1 MRVDDISNVSTIEE
15 VHAMKR
21 AHKGGT
27 WKYACACRSGVRYEG
42 ESEAWDQLKTMIKE
56 RGAAA
61 EDVRDASEGRGIEGI
76 VEDASEND
84 PFASKDTVPVPPE
97 DRAPGELRGAGAR
110 SPLFWKLM
118 LVAMALIWGY
128 SFLTMKTVLDTVPT
142 FMLLA
147 CRFLLS
153 AVIMFIIFHKRIKA
167 HFNREYLGF
176 GVLMGCVIWSA
187 YAAQTLGLVD
197 TTPGK
202 NAFLTGTYCI
212 KAHFNREYLGFG
224 VLMGCVIWSAYAAQ
238 TLGLVDTTPGKN
250 AFLTGTYC
258 ILVPFIA
265 LILFKE
271 RVTKWHI
278 ASALLC
284 LVGVGFVALD
294 NFSIQMGDLM
304 TLVGAVFFAVDM
316 AVVGHIGRTR
326 DVSVLTSWMF
336 AVDMAVV
343 GHIGRT
349 RDVSVL
355 TSWMFLFVGLFSLA
369 ATTAFEPRVPAEQWT
384 PEIIG
389 QLVFLAVV
397 CTTIG
402 LLLQNQALSHVP
414 PATGSAFEPRVP
426 AEQWTP
432 EIIGQLVFLAVVCTT
447 IGLLLQ
453 NQALSHVPP
462 ATGSLLLSLESPS
475 GVLFSVLMAGEVLT
489 GKLIFGFVLIFL
501 SIVLSETHFSF
512 LRKWFPKK

>member
-1 MRVDDISNVSTIEE
+1 MSDNERERVDDISTVSTIED
-15 VHAMKR
+15 VRAMKR

-42 ESEAWDQLKTMIKE
+42 ESEAWAQLKTMIKE
-56 RGAAA
+56 RGADAA
-61 EDVRDASEGRGIEGI
+61 Q
-76 VEDASEND
+76 VEDIISDIDAND
-84 PFASKDTVPVPPE
+84 PFPTKDAVPVPPE
-97 DRAPGELRGAGAR
+97 DRAPGKLRGAGAR
-110 SPLFWKLM
+110 SPLFWKVM
-118 LVAMALIWGY
+118 LVAMALVWGY

-142 FMLLA
+142 FMLLS

-153 AVIMFIIFHKRIKA
+153 AIIMFVVFRKR
-167 HFNREYLGF
+167 
-176 GVLMGCVIWSA
+176 
-187 YAAQTLGLVD
+187 
-197 TTPGK
+197 
-202 NAFLTGTYCI
+202 I

-265 LILFKE
+265 LVLFRE

-336 AVDMAVV
+336 
-343 GHIGRT
+343 
-349 RDVSVL
+349 
-355 TSWMFLFVGLFSLA
+355 LFVGLCSLA
-369 ATTAFEPRVPAEQWT
+369 AT
-384 PEIIG
+384 I
-389 QLVFLAVV
+389 
-397 CTTIG
+397 
-402 LLLQNQALSHVP
+402 
-414 PATGSAFEPRVP
+414 AFEPRVP

-512 LRKWFPKK
+512 LRKWFGRAK

>member
-1 MRVDDISNVSTIEE
+1 MSDNERERVDDISIVSTIED
-15 VHAMKR
+15 VRAMKR

-42 ESEAWDQLKTMIKE
+42 ESEAWAQLKTMIKE
-56 RGAAA
+56 RGADAA
-61 EDVRDASEGRGIEGI
+61 Q
-76 VEDASEND
+76 VEDIISDIDAND
-84 PFASKDTVPVPPE
+84 PFPTKDAVPVPPE
-97 DRAPGELRGAGAR
+97 DRAPGKLRGAGAR
-110 SPLFWKLM
+110 SPLFWKVM
-118 LVAMALIWGY
+118 LVAMALVWGY

-142 FMLLA
+142 FMLLS

-153 AVIMFIIFHKRIKA
+153 AIIMFVIFRKR
-167 HFNREYLGF
+167 
-176 GVLMGCVIWSA
+176 
-187 YAAQTLGLVD
+187 
-197 TTPGK
+197 
-202 NAFLTGTYCI
+202 I

-265 LILFKE
+265 LVLFRE

-336 AVDMAVV
+336 
-343 GHIGRT
+343 
-349 RDVSVL
+349 
-355 TSWMFLFVGLFSLA
+355 LFVGLCSLA
-369 ATTAFEPRVPAEQWT
+369 AT
-384 PEIIG
+384 I
-389 QLVFLAVV
+389 
-397 CTTIG
+397 
-402 LLLQNQALSHVP
+402 
-414 PATGSAFEPRVP
+414 AFEPRVP

-512 LRKWFPKK
+512 LRKWFGRAK

>member
-1 MRVDDISNVSTIEE
+1 MTGIDRERGDDITTVKTIED
-15 VHAMKR
+15 VRAMKR

-42 ESEAWDQLKTMIKE
+42 ESEAWAQLKTVIEEQVAKTT
-56 RGAAA
+56 A
-61 EDVRDASEGRGIEGI
+61 GIE
-76 VEDASEND
+76 END
-84 PFASKDTVPVPPE
+84 PLASKDAVPVPPE
-97 DRAPGELRGAGAR
+97 DRAPGKLRGAGAR

-153 AVIMFIIFHKRIKA
+153 AVIMFIIFRKR
-167 HFNREYLGF
+167 
-176 GVLMGCVIWSA
+176 
-187 YAAQTLGLVD
+187 
-197 TTPGK
+197 
-202 NAFLTGTYCI
+202 I

-336 AVDMAVV
+336 
-343 GHIGRT
+343 
-349 RDVSVL
+349 
-355 TSWMFLFVGLFSLA
+355 LFVGLFSLG
-369 ATTAFEPRVPAEQWT
+369 ATTAFEPRVPAGQWT
-384 PEIIG
+384 PEI
-389 QLVFLAVV
+389 V
-397 CTTIG
+397 
-402 LLLQNQALSHVP
+402 
-414 PATGSAFEPRVP
+414 
-426 AEQWTP
+426 
-432 EIIGQLVFLAVVCTT
+432 GQLVFLAVVCTT

>member
-1 MRVDDISNVSTIEE
+1 MTSIDRERGDDITTVKTIED
-15 VHAMKR
+15 VRAMKR

-42 ESEAWDQLKTMIKE
+42 ESEAWAQLKTVIEEQVAKTT
-56 RGAAA
+56 A
-61 EDVRDASEGRGIEGI
+61 GIE
-76 VEDASEND
+76 END

-97 DRAPGELRGAGAR
+97 DRAPGKLRGAGAR
-110 SPLFWKLM
+110 SPLFWKFM

-153 AVIMFIIFHKRIKA
+153 AVIMFIIFRKR
-167 HFNREYLGF
+167 
-176 GVLMGCVIWSA
+176 
-187 YAAQTLGLVD
+187 
-197 TTPGK
+197 
-202 NAFLTGTYCI
+202 I

-336 AVDMAVV
+336 
-343 GHIGRT
+343 
-349 RDVSVL
+349 
-355 TSWMFLFVGLFSLA
+355 LFVGLFSLA
-369 ATTAFEPRVPAEQWT
+369 ATT
-384 PEIIG
+384 
-389 QLVFLAVV
+389 
-397 CTTIG
+397 
-402 LLLQNQALSHVP
+402 
-414 PATGSAFEPRVP
+414 AFEPRVP

>member
-1 MRVDDISNVSTIEE
+1 MADVDRERVDDISNVSTIEE
-15 VHAMKR
+15 VRAMKR

-61 EDVRDASEGRGIEGI
+61 EDVKDAGEGRGIESI

-212 KAHFNREYLGFG
+212 
-224 VLMGCVIWSAYAAQ
+224 
-238 TLGLVDTTPGKN
+238 
-250 AFLTGTYC
+250 
-258 ILVPFIA
+258 LVPFIA

-336 AVDMAVV
+336 
-343 GHIGRT
+343 
-349 RDVSVL
+349 
-355 TSWMFLFVGLFSLA
+355 LFVGLFSLA
-369 ATTAFEPRVPAEQWT
+369 AT
-384 PEIIG
+384 I
-389 QLVFLAVV
+389 
-397 CTTIG
+397 
-402 LLLQNQALSHVP
+402 
-414 PATGSAFEPRVP
+414 AFEPRVP

>member
-1 MRVDDISNVSTIEE
+1 MRRGHHARVRGGAGMTSVDRERGDDITTVKTIED
-15 VHAMKR
+15 VRAMKR
-21 AHKGGT
+21 AYKGGT

-42 ESEAWDQLKTMIKE
+42 ESEAWAQLKTMIKE
-56 RGAAA
+56 GETATA
-61 EDVRDASEGRGIEGI
+61 EEKRA
-76 VEDASEND
+76 VEVEELD
-84 PFASKDTVPVPPE
+84 PFASKDPVPVPSE

-110 SPLFWKLM
+110 SPLFWKFM

-153 AVIMFIIFHKRIKA
+153 AVIMFIIFRKRIKA

-176 GVLMGCVIWSA
+176 GVLMS
-187 YAAQTLGLVD
+187 
-197 TTPGK
+197 
-202 NAFLTGTYCI
+202 
-212 KAHFNREYLGFG
+212 
-224 VLMGCVIWSAYAAQ
+224 CVIWSAYAAQ

-265 LILFKE
+265 LILFRE
-271 RVTKWHI
+271 HVTKWHI

-336 AVDMAVV
+336 
-343 GHIGRT
+343 
-349 RDVSVL
+349 
-355 TSWMFLFVGLFSLA
+355 LFVGTFSLA
-369 ATTAFEPRVPAEQWT
+369 ATLAFEPRVPA
-384 PEIIG
+384 
-389 QLVFLAVV
+389 A
-397 CTTIG
+397 
-402 LLLQNQALSHVP
+402 
-414 PATGSAFEPRVP
+414 
-426 AEQWTP
+426 QWTP

-489 GKLIFGFVLIFL
+489 GKLIFGFALIFL

>member
-1 MRVDDISNVSTIEE
+1 MPSGAYGVRTPRSGARGAGVTSIDRERGDDITTVKTIED
-15 VHAMKR
+15 VRAMKR

-42 ESEAWDQLKTMIKE
+42 ESEAWAQLKTVIEEQVAK
-56 RGAAA
+56 ATT
-61 EDVRDASEGRGIEGI
+61 GIE
-76 VEDASEND
+76 ESD
-84 PFASKDTVPVPPE
+84 PFASKDAVPVPPE
-97 DRAPGELRGAGAR
+97 DRAPGKLRGAGAR

-153 AVIMFIIFHKRIKA
+153 AVIMFIIFRKR
-167 HFNREYLGF
+167 
-176 GVLMGCVIWSA
+176 
-187 YAAQTLGLVD
+187 
-197 TTPGK
+197 
-202 NAFLTGTYCI
+202 I

-336 AVDMAVV
+336 
-343 GHIGRT
+343 
-349 RDVSVL
+349 
-355 TSWMFLFVGLFSLA
+355 LFVGLFSLA

-384 PEIIG
+384 PEI
-389 QLVFLAVV
+389 V
-397 CTTIG
+397 
-402 LLLQNQALSHVP
+402 
-414 PATGSAFEPRVP
+414 
-426 AEQWTP
+426 
-432 EIIGQLVFLAVVCTT
+432 GQLVFLAVVCTT

>member
-1 MRVDDISNVSTIEE
+1 MADADRERVDDISNVSTIEE
-15 VHAMKR
+15 VRAMKR

-61 EDVRDASEGRGIEGI
+61 EDVWDASEGRGIEGI

-212 KAHFNREYLGFG
+212 
-224 VLMGCVIWSAYAAQ
+224 
-238 TLGLVDTTPGKN
+238 
-250 AFLTGTYC
+250 
-258 ILVPFIA
+258 LVPFIA

-304 TLVGAVFFAVDM
+304 TLAGAVF
-316 AVVGHIGRTR
+316 
-326 DVSVLTSWMF
+326 F

-414 PATGSAFEPRVP
+414 PATGS
-426 AEQWTP
+426 
-432 EIIGQLVFLAVVCTT
+432 
-447 IGLLLQ
+447 
-453 NQALSHVPP
+453 
-462 ATGSLLLSLESPS
+462 LLLSLESPS

-489 GKLIFGFVLIFL
+489 GKLIFGFALIFL

-512 LRKWFPKK
+512 LRRWFPKK

>member
-1 MRVDDISNVSTIEE
+1 MTSIDRERGDDITTVKTIED
-15 VHAMKR
+15 VRAMRR

-42 ESEAWDQLKTMIKE
+42 ESEAWAQLKTVIEEQVAKTT
-56 RGAAA
+56 A
-61 EDVRDASEGRGIEGI
+61 GIE
-76 VEDASEND
+76 END

-97 DRAPGELRGAGAR
+97 DRAPGKLRGAGAR
-110 SPLFWKLM
+110 SPLFWKFM

-153 AVIMFIIFHKRIKA
+153 AVIMFIIFRKR
-167 HFNREYLGF
+167 
-176 GVLMGCVIWSA
+176 
-187 YAAQTLGLVD
+187 
-197 TTPGK
+197 
-202 NAFLTGTYCI
+202 I

-336 AVDMAVV
+336 
-343 GHIGRT
+343 
-349 RDVSVL
+349 
-355 TSWMFLFVGLFSLA
+355 LFVGLFSLA
-369 ATTAFEPRVPAEQWT
+369 ATTAFEPRVPAGQWT
-384 PEIIG
+384 PEI
-389 QLVFLAVV
+389 V
-397 CTTIG
+397 
-402 LLLQNQALSHVP
+402 
-414 PATGSAFEPRVP
+414 
-426 AEQWTP
+426 
-432 EIIGQLVFLAVVCTT
+432 GQLVFLAVVCTT

>member
-1 MRVDDISNVSTIEE
+1 MTSVDRERGDDITTVKTIED
-15 VHAMKR
+15 VRAMKR

-42 ESEAWDQLKTMIKE
+42 ESEAWAQLKTVIEEQVAKTT
-56 RGAAA
+56 A
-61 EDVRDASEGRGIEGI
+61 GIE
-76 VEDASEND
+76 END
-84 PFASKDTVPVPPE
+84 PSASKDAVPVPPE
-97 DRAPGELRGAGAR
+97 DRAPGKLRGAGAR
-110 SPLFWKLM
+110 SPLFWKFM

-153 AVIMFIIFHKRIKA
+153 AVIMFVIFHKR
-167 HFNREYLGF
+167 
-176 GVLMGCVIWSA
+176 
-187 YAAQTLGLVD
+187 
-197 TTPGK
+197 
-202 NAFLTGTYCI
+202 I

-271 RVTKWHI
+271 RVTKWHV

-336 AVDMAVV
+336 
-343 GHIGRT
+343 
-349 RDVSVL
+349 
-355 TSWMFLFVGLFSLA
+355 LFVGLFSLA
-369 ATTAFEPRVPAEQWT
+369 ATT
-384 PEIIG
+384 
-389 QLVFLAVV
+389 
-397 CTTIG
+397 
-402 LLLQNQALSHVP
+402 
-414 PATGSAFEPRVP
+414 AFEPRVP

>member
-1 MRVDDISNVSTIEE
+1 
-15 VHAMKR
+15 MKR

-42 ESEAWDQLKTMIKE
+42 ESEAWAQLKTVIEEQVAKTT
-56 RGAAA
+56 A
-61 EDVRDASEGRGIEGI
+61 GIE
-76 VEDASEND
+76 END
-84 PFASKDTVPVPPE
+84 PFASKDAVPVPPE
-97 DRAPGELRGAGAR
+97 DRAPGKLRGAGAR

-153 AVIMFIIFHKRIKA
+153 AVIMFIIFRKR
-167 HFNREYLGF
+167 
-176 GVLMGCVIWSA
+176 
-187 YAAQTLGLVD
+187 
-197 TTPGK
+197 
-202 NAFLTGTYCI
+202 I

-271 RVTKWHI
+271 RVTKWHVT
-278 ASALLC
+278 SALLC

-336 AVDMAVV
+336 
-343 GHIGRT
+343 
-349 RDVSVL
+349 
-355 TSWMFLFVGLFSLA
+355 LFVGLFSLA
-369 ATTAFEPRVPAEQWT
+369 ATIAFEPRVPAGQWT
-384 PEIIG
+384 PEI
-389 QLVFLAVV
+389 V
-397 CTTIG
+397 
-402 LLLQNQALSHVP
+402 
-414 PATGSAFEPRVP
+414 
-426 AEQWTP
+426 
-432 EIIGQLVFLAVVCTT
+432 GQLVFLAVVCTT

>member
-1 MRVDDISNVSTIEE
+1 MADVDRERVDDISNVSTIEE
-15 VHAMKR
+15 VRAMKR

-61 EDVRDASEGRGIEGI
+61 EDVRNASEGRGIEGI

-212 KAHFNREYLGFG
+212 
-224 VLMGCVIWSAYAAQ
+224 
-238 TLGLVDTTPGKN
+238 
-250 AFLTGTYC
+250 
-258 ILVPFIA
+258 LVPFIA

-304 TLVGAVFFAVDM
+304 TLVGAVF
-316 AVVGHIGRTR
+316 
-326 DVSVLTSWMF
+326 F

-414 PATGSAFEPRVP
+414 PATGS
-426 AEQWTP
+426 
-432 EIIGQLVFLAVVCTT
+432 
-447 IGLLLQ
+447 
-453 NQALSHVPP
+453 
-462 ATGSLLLSLESPS
+462 LLLSLESPS

-489 GKLIFGFVLIFL
+489 GKLIFGFALIFL

>member
-1 MRVDDISNVSTIEE
+1 MGCGHHARVRGEAGATGVDRERGDDITTVKTIED
-15 VHAMKR
+15 VRAMKR

-27 WKYACACRSGVRYEG
+27 WKYACARRSGVRYEG
-42 ESEAWDQLKTMIKE
+42 ESEAWAQLKTVIEEQVAKTT
-56 RGAAA
+56 A
-61 EDVRDASEGRGIEGI
+61 GIE
-76 VEDASEND
+76 EKD
-84 PFASKDTVPVPPE
+84 PFASKDAVPVPPE
-97 DRAPGELRGAGAR
+97 DRAPGKLRGAGAR

-153 AVIMFIIFHKRIKA
+153 AVIMFIIFRKR
-167 HFNREYLGF
+167 
-176 GVLMGCVIWSA
+176 
-187 YAAQTLGLVD
+187 
-197 TTPGK
+197 
-202 NAFLTGTYCI
+202 I

-336 AVDMAVV
+336 
-343 GHIGRT
+343 
-349 RDVSVL
+349 
-355 TSWMFLFVGLFSLA
+355 LFVGLFSLA
-369 ATTAFEPRVPAEQWT
+369 ATT
-384 PEIIG
+384 
-389 QLVFLAVV
+389 
-397 CTTIG
+397 
-402 LLLQNQALSHVP
+402 
-414 PATGSAFEPRVP
+414 AFEPRVP

>member
-1 MRVDDISNVSTIEE
+1 MSDNERERVDDISTVSTIED
-15 VHAMKR
+15 VRAMKR

-27 WKYACACRSGVRYEG
+27 WKYACTCRSGVRYEG
-42 ESEAWDQLKTMIKE
+42 ESEAWAQLKTMIKE
-56 RGAAA
+56 RGADAA
-61 EDVRDASEGRGIEGI
+61 Q
-76 VEDASEND
+76 VEDIISDIDAND
-84 PFASKDTVPVPPE
+84 PFPTKDAVPVPPE
-97 DRAPGELRGAGAR
+97 DRAPGKLRGAGAR
-110 SPLFWKLM
+110 SPLFWKVM
-118 LVAMALIWGY
+118 LVAMALVWGY

-142 FMLLA
+142 FMLLS

-153 AVIMFIIFHKRIKA
+153 AIIMFVIFRKR
-167 HFNREYLGF
+167 
-176 GVLMGCVIWSA
+176 
-187 YAAQTLGLVD
+187 
-197 TTPGK
+197 
-202 NAFLTGTYCI
+202 I

-265 LILFKE
+265 LVLFRE

-336 AVDMAVV
+336 
-343 GHIGRT
+343 
-349 RDVSVL
+349 
-355 TSWMFLFVGLFSLA
+355 LFVGLCSLA
-369 ATTAFEPRVPAEQWT
+369 ATIAFEP
-384 PEIIG
+384 
-389 QLVFLAVV
+389 
-397 CTTIG
+397 C
-402 LLLQNQALSHVP
+402 
-414 PATGSAFEPRVP
+414 VP

-512 LRKWFPKK
+512 LRKWFGRAK

>member
-1 MRVDDISNVSTIEE
+1 MGCGHHARVREEAGITGIDRERGDDITTVKTIED
-15 VHAMKR
+15 VRAMKR

-42 ESEAWDQLKTMIKE
+42 ESGAWAQLKTVIEEQVAK
-56 RGAAA
+56 ATT
-61 EDVRDASEGRGIEGI
+61 GIE
-76 VEDASEND
+76 ESD
-84 PFASKDTVPVPPE
+84 PFASKDAVPVPPE
-97 DRAPGELRGAGAR
+97 DRAPGKLRGAGAR

-153 AVIMFIIFHKRIKA
+153 AVIMFIIFRKR
-167 HFNREYLGF
+167 
-176 GVLMGCVIWSA
+176 
-187 YAAQTLGLVD
+187 
-197 TTPGK
+197 
-202 NAFLTGTYCI
+202 I

-336 AVDMAVV
+336 
-343 GHIGRT
+343 
-349 RDVSVL
+349 
-355 TSWMFLFVGLFSLA
+355 LFVGLFSLA
-369 ATTAFEPRVPAEQWT
+369 ATTAFEPRVPAGQWT
-384 PEIIG
+384 PEI
-389 QLVFLAVV
+389 V
-397 CTTIG
+397 
-402 LLLQNQALSHVP
+402 
-414 PATGSAFEPRVP
+414 
-426 AEQWTP
+426 
-432 EIIGQLVFLAVVCTT
+432 GQLVFLAVVCTT

>member
-1 MRVDDISNVSTIEE
+1 MTSIDRERGDDITTVKTIED
-15 VHAMKR
+15 VRAMKR

-42 ESEAWDQLKTMIKE
+42 ESEAWAQLKTVIEEQVAKTT
-56 RGAAA
+56 A
-61 EDVRDASEGRGIEGI
+61 GIE
-76 VEDASEND
+76 END

-212 KAHFNREYLGFG
+212 
-224 VLMGCVIWSAYAAQ
+224 
-238 TLGLVDTTPGKN
+238 
-250 AFLTGTYC
+250 
-258 ILVPFIA
+258 LVPFIA

-336 AVDMAVV
+336 
-343 GHIGRT
+343 
-349 RDVSVL
+349 
-355 TSWMFLFVGLFSLA
+355 LFVGLFSLA
-369 ATTAFEPRVPAEQWT
+369 ATT
-384 PEIIG
+384 
-389 QLVFLAVV
+389 
-397 CTTIG
+397 
-402 LLLQNQALSHVP
+402 
-414 PATGSAFEPRVP
+414 AFEPRVP

>member
-1 MRVDDISNVSTIEE
+1 MPSGAYGVRTPRSGARGAGVTGIDRERGDDITTVKTIED
-15 VHAMKR
+15 VRAMKR

-42 ESEAWDQLKTMIKE
+42 ESEAWAQLKTVIEEQVAK
-56 RGAAA
+56 ATT
-61 EDVRDASEGRGIEGI
+61 GIE
-76 VEDASEND
+76 ESD
-84 PFASKDTVPVPPE
+84 PFASKDAVPVPPE
-97 DRAPGELRGAGAR
+97 DRAPGKLRGAGAR

-153 AVIMFIIFHKRIKA
+153 AVIMFIIFHKR
-167 HFNREYLGF
+167 
-176 GVLMGCVIWSA
+176 
-187 YAAQTLGLVD
+187 
-197 TTPGK
+197 
-202 NAFLTGTYCI
+202 I

-336 AVDMAVV
+336 
-343 GHIGRT
+343 
-349 RDVSVL
+349 
-355 TSWMFLFVGLFSLA
+355 LFVGLFSLA

-384 PEIIG
+384 PEI
-389 QLVFLAVV
+389 V
-397 CTTIG
+397 
-402 LLLQNQALSHVP
+402 
-414 PATGSAFEPRVP
+414 
-426 AEQWTP
+426 
-432 EIIGQLVFLAVVCTT
+432 GQLVFLAVVCTT

>member
-1 MRVDDISNVSTIEE
+1 MSDNERERVDDISTVSTIEE
-15 VHAMKR
+15 VRAMKR

-42 ESEAWDQLKTMIKE
+42 ESEAWAQLKTMIKE
-56 RGAAA
+56 RGTDAAQ
-61 EDVRDASEGRGIEGI
+61 
-76 VEDASEND
+76 VEDIISDIDAND
-84 PFASKDTVPVPPE
+84 PFPTKDTVPVPPE
-97 DRAPGELRGAGAR
+97 DRAPGKLRGAGAR
-110 SPLFWKLM
+110 SPLFWKVM
-118 LVAMALIWGY
+118 LVAMALVWGY

-142 FMLLA
+142 FMLLS

-153 AVIMFIIFHKRIKA
+153 AVIMFVIFRKR
-167 HFNREYLGF
+167 
-176 GVLMGCVIWSA
+176 
-187 YAAQTLGLVD
+187 
-197 TTPGK
+197 
-202 NAFLTGTYCI
+202 I

-265 LILFKE
+265 LVLFRE

-336 AVDMAVV
+336 
-343 GHIGRT
+343 
-349 RDVSVL
+349 
-355 TSWMFLFVGLFSLA
+355 LFVGLFSLA
-369 ATTAFEPRVPAEQWT
+369 AT
-384 PEIIG
+384 I
-389 QLVFLAVV
+389 
-397 CTTIG
+397 
-402 LLLQNQALSHVP
+402 
-414 PATGSAFEPRVP
+414 AFEPRVP

-512 LRKWFPKK
+512 LRKWFGRAK

>member
-1 MRVDDISNVSTIEE
+1 MADVDRERVDDISNVSTIEE
-15 VHAMKR
+15 VRAMKR

-212 KAHFNREYLGFG
+212 
-224 VLMGCVIWSAYAAQ
+224 
-238 TLGLVDTTPGKN
+238 
-250 AFLTGTYC
+250 
-258 ILVPFIA
+258 LVPFIA

-304 TLVGAVFFAVDM
+304 TLVGAVF
-316 AVVGHIGRTR
+316 
-326 DVSVLTSWMF
+326 F

-414 PATGSAFEPRVP
+414 PATGS
-426 AEQWTP
+426 
-432 EIIGQLVFLAVVCTT
+432 
-447 IGLLLQ
+447 
-453 NQALSHVPP
+453 
-462 ATGSLLLSLESPS
+462 LLLSLESPS

-489 GKLIFGFVLIFL
+489 GKLIFGFALIFL

>member
-1 MRVDDISNVSTIEE
+1 MGCGHHARVREGAGMTSIDRERGDDITTVKTIED
-15 VHAMKR
+15 VRAMKR

-42 ESEAWDQLKTMIKE
+42 ESEAWAQLKTVIEEQVAKTT
-56 RGAAA
+56 A
-61 EDVRDASEGRGIEGI
+61 GIE
-76 VEDASEND
+76 END

-212 KAHFNREYLGFG
+212 
-224 VLMGCVIWSAYAAQ
+224 
-238 TLGLVDTTPGKN
+238 
-250 AFLTGTYC
+250 
-258 ILVPFIA
+258 LVPFIA

-336 AVDMAVV
+336 
-343 GHIGRT
+343 
-349 RDVSVL
+349 
-355 TSWMFLFVGLFSLA
+355 LFVGLFSLA
-369 ATTAFEPRVPAEQWT
+369 AT
-384 PEIIG
+384 I
-389 QLVFLAVV
+389 
-397 CTTIG
+397 
-402 LLLQNQALSHVP
+402 
-414 PATGSAFEPRVP
+414 AFEPRVP

>member
-1 MRVDDISNVSTIEE
+1 MSDNERERVDDISTVSTIED
-15 VHAMKR
+15 VRAMKR

-42 ESEAWDQLKTMIKE
+42 ESEAWAQLKTMIKE
-56 RGAAA
+56 RGADAA
-61 EDVRDASEGRGIEGI
+61 Q
-76 VEDASEND
+76 VEDIISDIDAND
-84 PFASKDTVPVPPE
+84 PFPTKDTVPVPPE
-97 DRAPGELRGAGAR
+97 DRAPGKLRGAGAR
-110 SPLFWKLM
+110 SPLFWKVM
-118 LVAMALIWGY
+118 LVAMALVWGY

-142 FMLLA
+142 FMLLS

-153 AVIMFIIFHKRIKA
+153 AIIMFVIFRKR
-167 HFNREYLGF
+167 
-176 GVLMGCVIWSA
+176 
-187 YAAQTLGLVD
+187 
-197 TTPGK
+197 
-202 NAFLTGTYCI
+202 I

-265 LILFKE
+265 LVLFRE

-294 NFSIQMGDLM
+294 NLSIQMGDLM

-336 AVDMAVV
+336 
-343 GHIGRT
+343 
-349 RDVSVL
+349 
-355 TSWMFLFVGLFSLA
+355 LFVGLCSLA
-369 ATTAFEPRVPAEQWT
+369 AT
-384 PEIIG
+384 I
-389 QLVFLAVV
+389 
-397 CTTIG
+397 
-402 LLLQNQALSHVP
+402 
-414 PATGSAFEPRVP
+414 AFEPRVP

-512 LRKWFPKK
+512 LRKWFGRAK

>member
-1 MRVDDISNVSTIEE
+1 MTSIDRERGDDITTVKTIED
-15 VHAMKR
+15 VRAMKR

-42 ESEAWDQLKTMIKE
+42 ESEAWAQLKTVIEEQVAKTT
-56 RGAAA
+56 A
-61 EDVRDASEGRGIEGI
+61 GIE
-76 VEDASEND
+76 END

-110 SPLFWKLM
+110 SPLFWKLP

-128 SFLTMKTVLDTVPT
+128 SVLTMKTVLDTVPT

-153 AVIMFIIFHKRIKA
+153 AVIMFIIFHKR
-167 HFNREYLGF
+167 
-176 GVLMGCVIWSA
+176 
-187 YAAQTLGLVD
+187 
-197 TTPGK
+197 
-202 NAFLTGTYCI
+202 I

-336 AVDMAVV
+336 
-343 GHIGRT
+343 
-349 RDVSVL
+349 
-355 TSWMFLFVGLFSLA
+355 LFVGLFSLA
-369 ATTAFEPRVPAEQWT
+369 ATT
-384 PEIIG
+384 
-389 QLVFLAVV
+389 
-397 CTTIG
+397 
-402 LLLQNQALSHVP
+402 
-414 PATGSAFEPRVP
+414 AFEPRVP

>member
-1 MRVDDISNVSTIEE
+1 MADVDRERVDDISNVSTIEE

-142 FMLLA
+142 FTLLA

-212 KAHFNREYLGFG
+212 
-224 VLMGCVIWSAYAAQ
+224 
-238 TLGLVDTTPGKN
+238 
-250 AFLTGTYC
+250 
-258 ILVPFIA
+258 LVPFIA
-265 LILFKE
+265 LVLFRE

-336 AVDMAVV
+336 
-343 GHIGRT
+343 
-349 RDVSVL
+349 
-355 TSWMFLFVGLFSLA
+355 LFGGLFSLA
-369 ATTAFEPRVPAEQWT
+369 AT
-384 PEIIG
+384 I
-389 QLVFLAVV
+389 
-397 CTTIG
+397 
-402 LLLQNQALSHVP
+402 
-414 PATGSAFEPRVP
+414 AFEPRVP

>member
-1 MRVDDISNVSTIEE
+1 MGCGHHARVRGEAGVTGVDRERGDDITTVKTIED
-15 VHAMKR
+15 VRAMKR

-42 ESEAWDQLKTMIKE
+42 ESEAWAQLKTVIGEQVAKTT
-56 RGAAA
+56 A
-61 EDVRDASEGRGIEGI
+61 GIE
-76 VEDASEND
+76 END
-84 PFASKDTVPVPPE
+84 PLASKDAVPVPPE
-97 DRAPGELRGAGAR
+97 DRAPGKLRGAGAR
-110 SPLFWKLM
+110 SPLFWKFM

-153 AVIMFIIFHKRIKA
+153 AVIMFIIFRKR
-167 HFNREYLGF
+167 
-176 GVLMGCVIWSA
+176 
-187 YAAQTLGLVD
+187 
-197 TTPGK
+197 
-202 NAFLTGTYCI
+202 I

-336 AVDMAVV
+336 
-343 GHIGRT
+343 
-349 RDVSVL
+349 
-355 TSWMFLFVGLFSLA
+355 LFVGLFSLA
-369 ATTAFEPRVPAEQWT
+369 ATTAFEPRVPA
-384 PEIIG
+384 G
-389 QLVFLAVV
+389 
-397 CTTIG
+397 
-402 LLLQNQALSHVP
+402 
-414 PATGSAFEPRVP
+414 
-426 AEQWTP
+426 QWTP

>member
-1 MRVDDISNVSTIEE
+1 MADVDRERVDDISNVSTIEE

-61 EDVRDASEGRGIEGI
+61 EDVKDAGEGRGIESI

-153 AVIMFIIFHKRIKA
+153 AVIMFVLFRKR
-167 HFNREYLGF
+167 
-176 GVLMGCVIWSA
+176 
-187 YAAQTLGLVD
+187 
-197 TTPGK
+197 
-202 NAFLTGTYCI
+202 I

-336 AVDMAVV
+336 
-343 GHIGRT
+343 
-349 RDVSVL
+349 
-355 TSWMFLFVGLFSLA
+355 LFVGLFSLA
-369 ATTAFEPRVPAEQWT
+369 ATT
-384 PEIIG
+384 
-389 QLVFLAVV
+389 
-397 CTTIG
+397 
-402 LLLQNQALSHVP
+402 
-414 PATGSAFEPRVP
+414 AFEPRVP

-512 LRKWFPKK
+512 LRRWFPKK

>member
-1 MRVDDISNVSTIEE
+1 MTSIDRERGDDITTVKTIED
-15 VHAMKR
+15 VRAMKR

-42 ESEAWDQLKTMIKE
+42 ESEAWAQLKTVIEEQVAKTT
-56 RGAAA
+56 A
-61 EDVRDASEGRGIEGI
+61 GIE
-76 VEDASEND
+76 END

-212 KAHFNREYLGFG
+212 
-224 VLMGCVIWSAYAAQ
+224 
-238 TLGLVDTTPGKN
+238 
-250 AFLTGTYC
+250 
-258 ILVPFIA
+258 LVPFIA

-304 TLVGAVFFAVDM
+304 TLVGAVF
-316 AVVGHIGRTR
+316 
-326 DVSVLTSWMF
+326 F

-414 PATGSAFEPRVP
+414 PATGS
-426 AEQWTP
+426 
-432 EIIGQLVFLAVVCTT
+432 
-447 IGLLLQ
+447 
-453 NQALSHVPP
+453 
-462 ATGSLLLSLESPS
+462 LLLSLESPS

-489 GKLIFGFVLIFL
+489 GKLIFGFMLIFL

>member
-1 MRVDDISNVSTIEE
+1 MGCGHHARVREEAGMTSIDRERGDDITTVKTIED
-15 VHAMKR
+15 VRAMKR

-42 ESEAWDQLKTMIKE
+42 ESEAWAQLKTVI
-56 RGAAA
+56 
-61 EDVRDASEGRGIEGI
+61 EGQVAKTTAGIE
-76 VEDASEND
+76 END
-84 PFASKDTVPVPPE
+84 PFASKDVVPVPPE
-97 DRAPGELRGAGAR
+97 DRAPGKLRGAGAR

-153 AVIMFIIFHKRIKA
+153 AVIMFIIFRKR
-167 HFNREYLGF
+167 
-176 GVLMGCVIWSA
+176 
-187 YAAQTLGLVD
+187 
-197 TTPGK
+197 
-202 NAFLTGTYCI
+202 I

-336 AVDMAVV
+336 
-343 GHIGRT
+343 
-349 RDVSVL
+349 
-355 TSWMFLFVGLFSLA
+355 LFVGLFSLA
-369 ATTAFEPRVPAEQWT
+369 ATTAFEPRVPAGQWT
-384 PEIIG
+384 PEI
-389 QLVFLAVV
+389 V
-397 CTTIG
+397 
-402 LLLQNQALSHVP
+402 
-414 PATGSAFEPRVP
+414 
-426 AEQWTP
+426 
-432 EIIGQLVFLAVVCTT
+432 GQLVFLAVVCTT

-501 SIVLSETHFSF
+501 SIVLSETHFNF

>member
-1 MRVDDISNVSTIEE
+1 MANSKHGRVNDIDTVATVEDMHGE
-15 VHAMKR
+15 GR
-21 AHKGGT
+21 AQGAAPQRPCG
-27 WKYACACRSGVRYEG
+27 CRAGVRYEG
-42 ESEAWDQLKTMIKE
+42 ESEAWAQLKTMMKDHE
-56 RGAAA
+56 VKSGQEVDAA
-61 EDVRDASEGRGIEGI
+61 
-76 VEDASEND
+76 VESDSTD
-84 PFASKDTVPVPPE
+84 PFATKDPVPVPVE
-97 DRAPGELRGAGAR
+97 DRAPGKLRGAGAR
-110 SPLFWKLM
+110 SPLFWKIM

-142 FMLLA
+142 FMLLS

-153 AVIMFIIFHKRIKA
+153 AVIMFVIFHKR
-167 HFNREYLGF
+167 
-176 GVLMGCVIWSA
+176 
-187 YAAQTLGLVD
+187 
-197 TTPGK
+197 
-202 NAFLTGTYCI
+202 I

-265 LILFKE
+265 LVLFRE

-278 ASALLC
+278 ASALMC

-294 NFSIQMGDLM
+294 NFSIQMGDLL
-304 TLVGAVFFAVDM
+304 TLVGAMF
-316 AVVGHIGRTR
+316 
-326 DVSVLTSWMF
+326 F

-369 ATTAFEPRVPAEQWT
+369 AT
-384 PEIIG
+384 
-389 QLVFLAVV
+389 
-397 CTTIG
+397 C
-402 LLLQNQALSHVP
+402 
-414 PATGSAFEPRVP
+414 AFEPRVP

-489 GKLIFGFVLIFL
+489 GKLIFGFTLIFL

-512 LRKWFPKK
+512 LRKFFKKS

>member
-1 MRVDDISNVSTIEE
+1 MTGIDRERGDDITTVKTIED
-15 VHAMKR
+15 VRAMKR

-42 ESEAWDQLKTMIKE
+42 ESEAWAQLKTVIEEQVAK
-56 RGAAA
+56 ATT
-61 EDVRDASEGRGIEGI
+61 GIE
-76 VEDASEND
+76 ESD
-84 PFASKDTVPVPPE
+84 PFASKDAVPVPPE
-97 DRAPGELRGAGAR
+97 DRAPGKLRGAGAR

-153 AVIMFIIFHKRIKA
+153 AVIMFIIFRKR
-167 HFNREYLGF
+167 
-176 GVLMGCVIWSA
+176 
-187 YAAQTLGLVD
+187 
-197 TTPGK
+197 
-202 NAFLTGTYCI
+202 I

-336 AVDMAVV
+336 
-343 GHIGRT
+343 
-349 RDVSVL
+349 
-355 TSWMFLFVGLFSLA
+355 LFVGLFSLA
-369 ATTAFEPRVPAEQWT
+369 ATTAFEPRVPAGQWT
-384 PEIIG
+384 PEI
-389 QLVFLAVV
+389 V
-397 CTTIG
+397 
-402 LLLQNQALSHVP
+402 
-414 PATGSAFEPRVP
+414 
-426 AEQWTP
+426 
-432 EIIGQLVFLAVVCTT
+432 GQLVFLAVVCTT

>member
-1 MRVDDISNVSTIEE
+1 MGCGHHARVREEAGVTGIDRERGDDITTVKTIED
-15 VHAMKR
+15 VRAMKR

-42 ESEAWDQLKTMIKE
+42 ESEAWAQLKTVIEEQVAK
-56 RGAAA
+56 ATT
-61 EDVRDASEGRGIEGI
+61 GIE
-76 VEDASEND
+76 ESD
-84 PFASKDTVPVPPE
+84 PFASKDAVPVPPE
-97 DRAPGELRGAGAR
+97 DRAPGKLRGAGAR

-153 AVIMFIIFHKRIKA
+153 AVIMFIIFHKR
-167 HFNREYLGF
+167 
-176 GVLMGCVIWSA
+176 
-187 YAAQTLGLVD
+187 
-197 TTPGK
+197 
-202 NAFLTGTYCI
+202 I

-336 AVDMAVV
+336 
-343 GHIGRT
+343 
-349 RDVSVL
+349 
-355 TSWMFLFVGLFSLA
+355 LFVGLFSLA

-384 PEIIG
+384 PEI
-389 QLVFLAVV
+389 V
-397 CTTIG
+397 
-402 LLLQNQALSHVP
+402 
-414 PATGSAFEPRVP
+414 
-426 AEQWTP
+426 
-432 EIIGQLVFLAVVCTT
+432 GQLVFLAVVCTT

>member
-1 MRVDDISNVSTIEE
+1 MTDIERERVDDISTVSTIEE
-15 VHAMKR
+15 VRAMKR

-27 WKYACACRSGVRYEG
+27 WRYSCACRSGVRYEA
-42 ESEAWDQLKTMIKE
+42 ESEAWAQLKTMMGESRAKSV
-56 RGAAA
+56 A
-61 EDVRDASEGRGIEGI
+61 EEA
-76 VEDASEND
+76 VEVD
-84 PFASKDTVPVPPE
+84 PFASKDPVPVPSE
-97 DRAPGELRGAGAR
+97 DRAPGKLRGAGAR
-110 SPLFWKLM
+110 SPLFWKVM

-142 FMLLA
+142 FTLLA

-153 AVIMFIIFHKRIKA
+153 AVIMFVIFRKRIKA
-167 HFNREYLGF
+167 HFNREYLGL

-187 YAAQTLGLVD
+187 YAAQTLGL
-197 TTPGK
+197 
-202 NAFLTGTYCI
+202 A
-212 KAHFNREYLGFG
+212 
-224 VLMGCVIWSAYAAQ
+224 
-238 TLGLVDTTPGKN
+238 DTTPGKN

-265 LILFKE
+265 FALFRE
-271 RVTKWHI
+271 RVTKWHV

-316 AVVGHIGRTR
+316 V
-326 DVSVLTSWMF
+326 
-336 AVDMAVV
+336 VV

-355 TSWMFLFVGLFSLA
+355 TSWMFLFVGLFSLI
-369 ATTAFEPRVPAEQWT
+369 AT
-384 PEIIG
+384 
-389 QLVFLAVV
+389 LAV
-397 CTTIG
+397 
-402 LLLQNQALSHVP
+402 
-414 PATGSAFEPRVP
+414 EPRVP

-489 GKLIFGFVLIFL
+489 GKLVFGFVLIFL

-512 LRKWFPKK
+512 LRRFLPSK

>member
-1 MRVDDISNVSTIEE
+1 MTSIDRERGDDITTVKTIED
-15 VHAMKR
+15 VRAMKR

-42 ESEAWDQLKTMIKE
+42 ESEAWAQLKTVIEEQVAKTT
-56 RGAAA
+56 A
-61 EDVRDASEGRGIEGI
+61 GIE
-76 VEDASEND
+76 END

-212 KAHFNREYLGFG
+212 
-224 VLMGCVIWSAYAAQ
+224 
-238 TLGLVDTTPGKN
+238 
-250 AFLTGTYC
+250 
-258 ILVPFIA
+258 LVPFIA
-265 LILFKE
+265 LILFRE

-336 AVDMAVV
+336 
-343 GHIGRT
+343 
-349 RDVSVL
+349 
-355 TSWMFLFVGLFSLA
+355 LFVGLFSLA
-369 ATTAFEPRVPAEQWT
+369 ATT
-384 PEIIG
+384 
-389 QLVFLAVV
+389 
-397 CTTIG
+397 
-402 LLLQNQALSHVP
+402 
-414 PATGSAFEPRVP
+414 AFEPRVP

>member
-1 MRVDDISNVSTIEE
+1 MADIERGRVDDINTVKTIEE
-15 VHAMKR
+15 VRAMKR
-21 AHKGGT
+21 ACKGGT
-27 WKYACACRSGVRYEG
+27 WKYSCACRSGVRYEG
-42 ESEAWDQLKTMIKE
+42 ESEAWRQLKTMIEE
-56 RGAAA
+56 RADRIARVDGDDRD
-61 EDVRDASEGRGIEGI
+61 DVLASRDA
-76 VEDASEND
+76 
-84 PFASKDTVPVPPE
+84 VPVPPE
-97 DRAPGELRGAGAR
+97 DRGPGRLRGAGAR
-110 SPLFWKLM
+110 SPLFWKAM
-118 LVAMALIWGY
+118 LVAMALVWGY

-153 AVIMFIIFHKRIKA
+153 AAIMFVIFRKRIKA

-176 GVLMGCVIWSA
+176 GLLMGCVIWSA
-187 YAAQTLGLVD
+187 YA
-197 TTPGK
+197 
-202 NAFLTGTYCI
+202 
-212 KAHFNREYLGFG
+212 
-224 VLMGCVIWSAYAAQ
+224 SQ

-265 LILFKE
+265 LVLFRE

-278 ASALLC
+278 ASALMC

-294 NFSIQMGDLM
+294 NFSIQMGDLL
-304 TLVGAVFFAVDM
+304 TLVGALF
-316 AVVGHIGRTR
+316 
-326 DVSVLTSWMF
+326 F

-355 TSWMFLFVGLFSLA
+355 TSWMFLFVGTFSLIA
-369 ATTAFEPRVPAEQWT
+369 SLSFEPRVPAELWT
-384 PEIIG
+384 PKI
-389 QLVFLAVV
+389 V
-397 CTTIG
+397 
-402 LLLQNQALSHVP
+402 
-414 PATGSAFEPRVP
+414 
-426 AEQWTP
+426 
-432 EIIGQLVFLAVVCTT
+432 GQLVFLAVVCTT

-489 GKLIFGFVLIFL
+489 GKLVFGFALIFL

-512 LRKWFPKK
+512 LGRWFGRKE

>member
-1 MRVDDISNVSTIEE
+1 MSDNERERVDDISTVSTIED
-15 VHAMKR
+15 VRAMKR
-21 AHKGGT
+21 AHKGGA

-42 ESEAWDQLKTMIKE
+42 ESEAWAQLKTMIKE
-56 RGAAA
+56 RGADAA
-61 EDVRDASEGRGIEGI
+61 Q
-76 VEDASEND
+76 VEDIISDIDAND
-84 PFASKDTVPVPPE
+84 PFPTKDAVPVPPE
-97 DRAPGELRGAGAR
+97 DRAPGKLRGAGAR
-110 SPLFWKLM
+110 SPLFWKVM
-118 LVAMALIWGY
+118 LVAMALVWGY

-142 FMLLA
+142 FMLLS

-153 AVIMFIIFHKRIKA
+153 AIIMFVIFRKR
-167 HFNREYLGF
+167 
-176 GVLMGCVIWSA
+176 
-187 YAAQTLGLVD
+187 
-197 TTPGK
+197 
-202 NAFLTGTYCI
+202 I

-265 LILFKE
+265 LVLFRE

-336 AVDMAVV
+336 
-343 GHIGRT
+343 
-349 RDVSVL
+349 
-355 TSWMFLFVGLFSLA
+355 LFVGLCSLA
-369 ATTAFEPRVPAEQWT
+369 AT
-384 PEIIG
+384 I
-389 QLVFLAVV
+389 
-397 CTTIG
+397 
-402 LLLQNQALSHVP
+402 
-414 PATGSAFEPRVP
+414 AFEPRVP

-512 LRKWFPKK
+512 LRKWFGRAK